1 MHSVPWPLRCEVNR
15 VPYTIRGAINHRVYD
30 NYICG
35 RNIWKIRCHVM
46 LGHKRVASPCTFRHG
61 CWCVMPWVQ
70 RAFIVSILVSKTSA
84 LHRRFTEVANGW
96 YDSLLTN
103 NLMMASWYG
112 NAFRITCPFWGESIS
127 HCNFLVEN
135 ISNDFAE
142 VKRNKRKTIDDYL
155 KVWYQIPQLQHNDI
169 WRFLFLLESSHRNNI
184 ITWCQSDSLALEF
197 ARDLHLNLESKVLQK
212 RTRYW
217 FR

>member
-1 MHSVPWPLRCEVNR
+1 MRDALGPKGVHCVHISVKNIRSAS
-15 VPYTIRGAINHRVYD
+15 TIYW
-30 NYICG
+30 G
-35 RNIWKIRCHVM
+35 RQWLVRQSSHQQLDDGVMIWKRIPHYLPFLR
-46 LGHKRVASPCTFRHG
+46 GIHK
-61 CWCVMPWVQ
+61 
-70 RAFIVSILVSKTSA
+70 
-84 LHRRFTEVANGW
+84 
-96 YDSLLTN
+96 SLQL
-103 NLMMASWYG
+103 
-112 NAFRITCPFWGESIS
+112 
-127 HCNFLVEN
+127 LVEN